1 MIQCM
6 QICFL
11 FFCSENFPLTVMHRN
26 GPFHSCFWA
35 GAETKNL
42 RMEKIT
48 LRNLRCSVLFWQCNV
63 QCDTM
68 QWNAIQCN
76 AMHPCNVQC
85 AVWCNAMLTFN
96 VAPNLSSSSP
106 AWINLRRNI
115 NFLQQLEIFTSA
127 TSTSFTAAQKFNFL
141 QQWHTP
147 LFWGLCKNIVD
158 STHLWFYFHQI
169 FVRRKL
175 NCLKQIQLKSLG
187 WFNLLLVSFKI
198 CFLKFGSLFQALLNT
213 PTKNIHNQYNCRVCF
228 GNLSFLSCLWF
239 TRETTRHNISLLF
252 HMLAWLLPV
261 NLNNTSDCVIDHKV
275 KGAVGEGVWGTNLHQ
290 NVLELAK
297 G

>member
-1 MIQCM
+1 MSERQTSRPRSRLGFPFVVTPHLTMIKFM
-6 QICFL
+6 QIFP
-11 FFCSENFPLTVMHRN
+11 FFSSENFSLMVMHRH
-26 GPFHSCFWA
+26 GPVHSCFWA

-96 VAPNLSSSSP
+96 VAPILSSSSP

-127 TSTSFTAAQKFNFL
+127 TS
-141 QQWHTP
+141 H
-147 LFWGLCKNIVD
+147 
-158 STHLWFYFHQI
+158 HQ
-169 FVRRKL
+169 
-175 NCLKQIQLKSLG
+175 
-187 WFNLLLVSFKI
+187 
-198 CFLKFGSLFQALLNT
+198 FQ
-213 PTKNIHNQYNCRVCF
+213 
-228 GNLSFLSCLWF
+228 SCA
-239 TRETTRHNISLLF
+239 EI
-252 HMLAWLLPV
+252 
-261 NLNNTSDCVIDHKV
+261 
-275 KGAVGEGVWGTNLHQ
+275 
-290 NVLELAK
+290 
-297 G
+297 